1 MAEKMK
7 LPVILILLA
16 LCLGTPTPG
25 IAESSHDQIIEPGNP
40 LPNNTIIIANETDA
54 RFSQDF
60 SLLLRQLRL
69 EWVILES
76 SVLPESA
83 WDKNLILI
91 GYPDAAYT
99 GEMIRGILTAEEI
112 EMLRSATDRHVVI
125 KKESPWTEGRTVY
138 ICSGADMILRRNAAE
153 EATRAIIAA
162 APPASDWIQ
171 TTFDDELDEG
181 VRDYVGQLRFEW
193 DDAELP
199 LADLIMDVDARSPW
213 RISAQ
218 QAAEDVER
226 LFYLFSH
233 GYSGYAFF
241 NQNGEFEQA
250 RERILQELPSRSSWS
265 SDAFSSL
272 LHDHL
277 SFIVDCHTKI
287 GDFQYAGHQDF
298 WYDTHLE
305 LTLENGGYAFEAD
318 DAVYTVVSI
327 NGGDPAPFILPS
339 LNDQGEPIYRL
350 GLLSSAEPAPLLL
363 TAADETGERQF
374 EIELQRSNFTYFSE
388 DIFREDIIGGIPVVR
403 VRSFSDRYADE
414 LNQFVKTASSHR
426 GEPVI
431 IVDIRGNHGG
441 NERWPINWIRGLT
454 GERAESVFIFSELTS
469 KTTMAGRANVFD
481 YLYDQNP
488 DVSLYRDDGERHT
501 LIAEAFESGTRQP
514 NWVGPYFPLVPLIP
528 NNTMVILVT
537 NGSVASAGEG
547 LIMRLSQAENVVVVG
562 ENSMG
567 CLTFGNGGA
576 HQLAHSK
583 LKVWLPINFGLFL
596 DKEFREE
603 VGLRPDLWVPA
614 EDAVNY
620 AVAAVRQGT
629 ITTSHPLPLAILQ
642 QNFVPES
649 PWTRFLNLRYAGI
662 AALLSAMG
670 SIWAYVMRKRPKIV
684 TSAGAVWLVFGSIWM
699 VMSPEMPIGI
709 GVILAGVICLVFGGT
724 NLLKARKAPL
734 GSDG

>member
-7 LPVILILLA
+7 ISAILVLLA
-16 LCLGTPTPG
+16 LCFGILTPG
-25 IAESSHDQIIEPGNP
+25 IADGSHDQLTEPGNL
-40 LPNNTIIIANETDA
+40 LPNNTIIIANEKDA

-69 EWVILES
+69 EWAILDGT
-76 SVLPESA
+76 VLPESV
-83 WDKNLILI
+83 WDKNLILVGHPDSAYI
-91 GYPDAAYT
+91 G
-99 GEMIRGILTAEEI
+99 EIIRGILTAEEI
-112 EMLRSATDRHVVI
+112 DMLRAATDRHIVI
-125 KKESPWTEGRTVY
+125 QKESPWTEGMTVY
-138 ICSGADMILRRNAAE
+138 ICSGADMLLTRNAAE
-153 EATRAIIAA
+153 EAARAIITD

-171 TTFDDELDEG
+171 TTFDTELDEG
-181 VRDYVGQLRFEW
+181 VHDYVDRLRFEW
-193 DDAELP
+193 DDEELP
-199 LADLIMDVDARSPW
+199 LADLIMDVGARSRW
-213 RISAQ
+213 RISTS

-250 RERILQELPSRSSWS
+250 KERILQELSSQSSWS
-265 SDAFSSL
+265 SNAFSNL

-277 SFIVDCHTKI
+277 SFVVDCHMKI
-287 GDFQYAGHQDF
+287 GDFQYATHQDF
-298 WYDTHLE
+298 WYATRLE
-305 LTLENGGYAFEAD
+305 LTLESGGYEFAAD
-318 DAVYTVVSI
+318 DTAYTVVSV

-339 LNDQGEPIYRL
+339 LNQQGEPIYRL
-350 GLLSSAEPAPLLL
+350 GLLSEAEPAPLLL
-363 TAADETGERQF
+363 TAANETQERQF
-374 EIELQRSNFTYFSE
+374 EIELQRSDFNYYSE

-403 VRSFSDRYADE
+403 VRSFSDPYADE

-469 KTTMAGRANVFD
+469 KTTMAARANVFA
-481 YLYDQNP
+481 YLYDRTP
-488 DVSLYRDDGERHT
+488 STTIYKDDAERHAN
-501 LIAEAFESGTRQP
+501 IAESFESGERQP
-514 NWVGPYFPLVPLIP
+514 SWVGPYYPLVPLIA
-528 NNTMVILVT
+528 NDTTVILVT
-537 NGSVASAGEG
+537 NSSVASAGEG

-576 HQLAHSK
+576 HQLPHSK
-583 LKVWLPINFGLFL
+583 LMVWLPINFGLYL

-603 VGLRPDLWVPA
+603 EGLKPDLWVPA

-629 ITTSHPLPLAILQ
+629 ITTSQPLPSDMLHQ
-642 QNFVPES
+642 DFVPES
-649 PWTRFLNLRYAGI
+649 LWTRLLNIRYAGF
-662 AALLSAMG
+662 AALFLAGG
-670 SIWAYVMRKRPKIV
+670 SVWAYFMRKKARIV
-684 TSAGAVWLVFGSIWM
+684 ASTGCVWLVFGSIWM
-699 VMSPEMPIGI
+699 VMEPQKPLGF
-709 GVILAGVICLVFGGT
+709 GGLLAGVVCLVWGGI
-724 NLLKARKAPL
+724 NLLKARQAPL
-734 GSDG
+734 EADG